1 MCVFCPSIQ
10 ELAVIYIWRVVE
22 VAYFQEP
29 PETDPPVQEAPL
41 ALLIPTGLLIG
52 ANIVF
57 GLWTTLSVG
66 AAGEAAGVPE
76 LR

>member
-1 MCVFCPSIQ
+1 MLLSSL
-10 ELAVIYIWRVVE
+10 LAVIYIWRVVE

-29 PETDPPVQEAPL
+29 SETHTSVQEAPRS
-41 ALLIPTGLLIG
+41 LLIPTYVLIG

-66 AAGEAAGVPE
+66 AAGEAARQLLGAAP
-76 LR
+76 